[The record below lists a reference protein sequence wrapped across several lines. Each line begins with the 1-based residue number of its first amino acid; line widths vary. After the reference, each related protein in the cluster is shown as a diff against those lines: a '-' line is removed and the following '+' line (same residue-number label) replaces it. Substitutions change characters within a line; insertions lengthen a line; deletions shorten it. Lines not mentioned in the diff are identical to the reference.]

1 MSARDHG
8 SNPEDLSALSR
19 RGMLSEVD
27 ELELART
34 LADDPTIWAAH
45 SVGVDFD
52 RGTAVRAGDEA
63 LVARVADRA
72 LAQVAASRVSQKR
85 DAGSAFGRLR
95 KRPRQMAA
103 LLAAALIFASGVAAG
118 VWGGV
123 VPARWFGSGES
134 EQPAAGEAVRV
145 MKKRALKRPSP
156 AVTGR
161 GEEGAEAASG
171 KPSVTPAEQV
181 ASAPRARSSRTSA
194 DPTAADLF
202 RAGNAARHAA
212 DFPRAKRLYSELIE
226 KYPSSEEASVARV
239 SLGKLLLAK
248 GDPTAA
254 EHEFRQYLKGGRGQL
269 AEEALVSRAQ
279 SLRKLG
285 RAEAE
290 RQTWQRL
297 LAEYPD
303 TVYSAEARARLR
315 ELSRGD

>member
-1 MSARDHG
+1 MSTRDNG

-19 RGMLSEVD
+19 RGMLSEAD
-27 ELELART
+27 ELKLARA
-34 LADDPTIWAAH
+34 LAEDPTIWAAH

-52 RGTAVRAGDEA
+52 RSTAVRAGDEA

-72 LAQVAASRVSQKR
+72 LAQVAASRPSPKR
-85 DAGSAFGRLR
+85 DAGARR
-95 KRPRQMAA
+95 RPRQMAA
-103 LLAAALIFASGVAAG
+103 LLAAALIFGSGVAAG

-123 VPARWFGSGES
+123 LPARWFGSAEP
-134 EQPAAGEAVRV
+134 ERQTVPAEGAALA
-145 MKKRALKRPSP
+145 MKKGSVKRL
-156 AVTGR
+156 AVADR
-161 GEEGAEAASG
+161 VSDVARAASET
-171 KPSVTPAEQV
+171 PSVPPVEQV
-181 ASAPRARSSRTSA
+181 ASAPRAVKRS
-194 DPTAADLF
+194 AAELF

-226 KYPSSEEASVARV
+226 KHPTSPEASVARV

-285 RAEAE
+285 RKDAE
-290 RQTWQRL
+290 RLTWQRL

-315 ELSRGD
+315 ELSRGE